1 MAVLTSTGITFSD
14 ATELNSKYGIIP
26 QGTPV
31 LFYQAAAPT
40 GWSTPATQ
48 YDNRALRVVSGTG
61 AGTGGTNVFTT
72 AFASKPISTTVPVTI
87 SGLAANSTTIDVNT
101 MVQHAHPANSGG
113 NVNTGS
119 PSPFAGS
126 VTRATPGGGTGNYGN
141 SGGHTHPV
149 TYTSANGPISTSLD
163 FSVQY
168 ISVIYCTFT

>member
-1 MAVLTSTGITFSD
+1 MAVLTNTGITFSD
-14 ATELNSKYGIIP
+14 ATQLNSKYGIIP
-26 QGTPV
+26 QSTPV

-72 AFASKPISTTVPVTI
+72 AFSSKPISATVPVTI
-87 SGLAANSTTIDVNT
+87 NGLTSNSTTIDSST
-101 MVQHAHPANSGG
+101 MVSHAHPANSGA
-113 NVNTGS
+113 NTNTGT
-119 PSPFAGS
+119 PAPNRGTT
-126 VTRATPGGGTGNYGN
+126 TRANPGNATGNYGN
-141 SGGHTHPV
+141 GGGHTHPV
-149 TYTSANGPISTSLD
+149 TYTSANGPLSTSLD